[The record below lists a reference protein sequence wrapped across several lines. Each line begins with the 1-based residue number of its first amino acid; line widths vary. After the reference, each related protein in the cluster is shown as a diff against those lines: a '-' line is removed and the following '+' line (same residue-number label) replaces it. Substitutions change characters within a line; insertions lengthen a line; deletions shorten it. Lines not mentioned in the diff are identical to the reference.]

1 MYLRF
6 GARPRRAYVPQPVP
20 EPANILAGVTLDE
33 PSAAIPAPAAI
44 PTPAAKPA
52 PAAPPTPAAPAPT
65 PAAPHAASAPRYI
78 RRRPKSFSRYTPPP
92 KALTTRIAPP
102 TQPLDDPAEETHE
115 HLVTSSHAQ
124 QQRLVAS
131 QAHTT
136 TQQQRTRAHDRL
148 MPLATFEPPGS
159 MRSPFNSPPPVL
171 LVGNAP
177 NGHPQQSAAAAITTR
192 KRRAPDGK
200 GCVSCGIRS
209 RWHTSNKSLN

>member
-33 PSAAIPAPAAI
+33 PPAAI

-65 PAAPHAASAPRYI
+65 PAPRYI

-92 KALTTRIAPP
+92 KAVTTTRIAPP

-136 TQQQRTRAHDRL
+136 TQPQRTRAHDRL